1 MALAD
6 VLNNLT
12 GARDALVTAINGKGG
27 TVATTATLRQ
37 CAAAVTALPEGGG
50 GGCNFY
56 LCTSVGSGTW
66 TGRKAVLTAGVY
78 VFESTETTGLTYSSV
93 TPVVGNIYSADA
105 LVTVSYVYGQ
115 MPQNGL
121 KFYAP
126 LKTSFVAETG
136 QQLDNELCQNLESVL
151 FQNVDGVPCAV
162 FPNEG
167 EVSYVFYTGDYNY
180 TQPITISFWS
190 KENYWGN
197 NVVIK
202 RHRTTS
208 TSGVSGAIYFDINVG
223 EVKITEAS
231 VSEFIKCSTN
241 TGDIIHHY
249 CYVQL
254 GSFATLYKDG
264 NIICSSS
271 YDYRYEDIRFFISI
285 GSGGGCAMSSVRVYN
300 RALSEDEV
308 KILASEFSPVVGE
321 LFFTTTEA
329 DGKVEGGY
337 MFAGTGTLKLQLAT
351 GEITE
356 LSLTDTMQRA
366 FSAYELSNVRV
377 VSGAESVT
385 LLSINR
391 IGIDYIDLSNFRSLE
406 HLHMPISS
414 SPEIKNLSSCHR
426 LNYVDVG
433 NSELSSAQV
442 DQILSDILASNSHL
456 NDESFSG
463 SIDVSQNAVPTAA
476 GLETIAQLESVGWSV
491 NYDRE

>member
-1 MALAD
+1 MALSD

-12 GARDALVTAINGKGG
+12 GARDALVTAINNKGG

-37 CAAAVTALPEGGG
+37 CADAVTALPEGGG
-50 GGCNFY
+50 CDFY

-66 TGRKAVLTAGVY
+66 KGRKAVLTDGVY
-78 VFESTETTGLTYSSV
+78 VFESTETTGLSYSAV
-93 TPVVGNIYSADA
+93 RPEVGNIYSADA

-167 EVSYVFYTGDYNY
+167 ELSYVFYTGDYNFNS
-180 TQPITISFWS
+180 PLTISFWS
-190 KENYWGN
+190 KETSMDNC
-197 NVVIK
+197 VILK

-208 TSGVSGAIYFDINVG
+208 TYNVHGAIYFDVTTTD
-223 EVKITEAS
+223 VKITEAS
-231 VSEFIKCSTN
+231 VSEFIKCQTT
-241 TGDIIHHY
+241 TGDIVHHY
-249 CYVQL
+249 CYVQT
-254 GSFATLYKDG
+254 SNNATLYKDR
-264 NIICSSS
+264 NIISSKS
-271 YDYRYEDIRFFISI
+271 YSYRYTDGRVYLSLAT
-285 GSGGGCAMSSVRVYN
+285 GGGGCAMSSIRVYN

-337 MFAGTGTLKLQLAT
+337 MAAGTGTLKLQLAT

-366 FSAYELSNVRV
+366 FSAYELSSVRV

-391 IGIDYIDLSNFRSLE
+391 IGIDYIDLSNFWSLE

-433 NSELSSAQV
+433 DSALSSAQV

-456 NDESFSG
+456 NSESFSG

-476 GLETIAQLESVGWSV
+476 GLETIAQLKSVGWSV

>member
-1 MALAD
+1 MALSD

-12 GARDALVTAINGKGG
+12 SARDALVTAINEKGG
-27 TVATTATLRQ
+27 SLAATATLRQ
-37 CAAAVTALPEGGG
+37 CAEAVTALPDGGG
-50 GGCNFY
+50 GQVFPAGY
-56 LCTSVGSGTW
+56 
-66 TGRKAVLTAGVY
+66 VLHAKLAG
-78 VFESTETTGLTYSSV
+78 ETVAETKQQIILNELS
-93 TPVVGNIYSADA
+93 
-105 LVTVSYVYGQ
+105 SYVY
-115 MPQNGL
+115 
-121 KFYAP
+121 
-126 LKTSFVAETG
+126 
-136 QQLDNELCQNLESVL
+136 DNELNRNVL
-151 FQNVDGVPCAV
+151 SGEAQIDLTGLVTSPGSARTV
-162 FPNEG
+162 FGLFRFTDLDSNDLAAFILRSEDPQVYFSLYLNPTKSG
-167 EVSYVFYTGDYNY
+167 TKYAGIRGYLDYG
-180 TQPITISFWS
+180 TILDV
-190 KENYWGN
+190 K
-197 NVVIK
+197 
-202 RHRTTS
+202 
-208 TSGVSGAIYFDINVG
+208 TSGVESVWYGLALVYDGTTIKAYLNG
-223 EVKITEAS
+223 QQAAS
-231 VSEFIKCSTN
+231 TNISFHSSEFSRLVVCAGQGT
-241 TGDIIHHY
+241 
-249 CYVQL
+249 L
-254 GSFATLYKDG
+254 GS
-264 NIICSSS
+264 
-271 YDYRYEDIRFFISI
+271 EFF
-285 GSGGGCAMSSVRVYN
+285 CYN

-337 MFAGTGTLKLQLAT
+337 MAAGTGTLKLQLAT

-377 VSGAESVT
+377 VSGAQSVT

-391 IGIDYIDLSNFRSLE
+391 IGIDYIDLSNFWSLE

-433 NSELSSAQV
+433 NSALSSAQV

-463 SIDVSQNAVPTAA
+463 SIDVSHNAVPTAA